1 MLDNY
6 NTSKLISFIDIILM
20 ANRRIKMSRYDEG
33 YNHLNQP
40 AKKQFELVPMLIVA
54 LATLTI
60 IVLQLIHNCGG
71 V

>member
-1 MLDNY
+1 MSKY
-6 NTSKLISFIDIILM
+6 NQSW
-20 ANRRIKMSRYDEG
+20 AQV
-33 YNHLNQP
+33 NQP
-40 AKKQFELVPMLIVA
+40 AKRRFELVPMLIVA

>member
-1 MLDNY
+1 MSNY
-6 NTSKLISFIDIILM
+6 DQ
-20 ANRRIKMSRYDEG
+20 G

-40 AKKQFELVPMLIVA
+40 AKRRFELVPMLIVA

>member
-1 MLDNY
+1 M
-6 NTSKLISFIDIILM
+6 SK
-20 ANRRIKMSRYDEG
+20 YDQG

-40 AKKQFELVPMLIVA
+40 AKRSVELVPMLIVA

-60 IVLQLIHNCGG
+60 IVLQLINNCGG